1 MRQIRDRKSTL
12 AARHRQIRGRQRDKQ
27 IRGRKSTLAATTQTD
42 KWSAVRQ
49 TDKGSE
55 MYTCSEIQTDKG
67 SAVRQTDKG
76 SEVYTCSEAQTDK
89 GPIFD
94 RVNKIASDD
103 SLIPKFGSIQVCDL
117 QKRRSDFVR
126 RVYTLSRS
134 SADYHKYLFRT
145 PVVQGHDS
153 VVGPNLRLTKTS
165 NSIER
170 RTRVLNS
177 K

>member
-1 MRQIRDRKSTL
+1 M
-12 AARHRQIRGRQRDKQ
+12 
-27 IRGRKSTLAATTQTD
+27 
-42 KWSAVRQ
+42 
-49 TDKGSE
+49 
-55 MYTCSEIQTDKG
+55 
-67 SAVRQTDKG
+67 RQTDKG